1 MNLFIVKTIA
11 IKELVETLR
20 DKRTL
25 MAMVGVPLLLYPL
38 MLLAGTQAI
47 MFQQGKVE
55 AKDSR
60 VHVDESL
67 PESIH
72 TWIAEFEKIEITGVP
87 DPQTALRAGDLDAW
101 VTGLPDN
108 TDQGTTTLTIA
119 FDSTVPASSK
129 ARRRLSGGLKDR
141 ADELLTQRLE
151 VQGLPETFVEPLEI
165 KGEDVAP
172 PKKRAG
178 SALGSALPVM
188 MIVMLGVGAFY
199 PAVDL
204 TAGEKER
211 GTFETLLS
219 TPTSRAEMVC
229 GKFLT
234 VLGLSIFTGLLN
246 LASMAATIGF
256 QLAQIKDGGAPGSG
270 DGGFSLASLQLS
282 IGDVASMGLILLPLA
297 LMIASIMMAV
307 ALMARDFKEASNYMS
322 PFFIVIVLPAAYAAL
337 PGSELDGAML
347 FVPIANVALLFKGLL
362 METATLP
369 QVFLVFMSTA
379 AYAMLSLQLAV
390 WMFQREDVIL
400 AEEKGI
406 PLSLRRSQFE
416 PRGLPT
422 PGISMLIFA
431 VCLLLFFYLG
441 TYSQGLSVVGGSIFT
456 QWVLLALVPVAI
468 LWFIRVDLA
477 KALSI
482 RLPRLGAV
490 LAVLLILPGM
500 MVLVQ
505 QFSFW
510 MSQFIP
516 SSGLEG
522 ELEPVIQA
530 TSLWLLVFAIAVSP
544 GICEEILFR
553 GAVLSGLRTKFKPW
567 VAVLLTGVMFGLFHI
582 SLDRVPPTALLGIFI
597 TYICLRSGSILPAML
612 YHIVHNGAL
621 VFLAKEQQNAE
632 DGLPAGQMR
641 WVLEWLKNNGVETH
655 GYPLGVLMA
664 SVGLVIAGVVV
675 MELVGKRPAAEA

>member
-60 VHVDESL
+60 VFVQADLAETIQDWVAAVERIQIVSVDGFEGQS
-67 PESIH
+67 PE
-72 TWIAEFEKIEITGVP
+72 AALK
-87 DPQTALRAGDLDAW
+87 ALRAGDLDAL
-101 VTGLPDN
+101 VYGHVSGGETG
-108 TDQGTTTLTIA
+108 TVSLTIA
-119 FDSTVPASSK
+119 YDSTVPASSK
-129 ARRRLSGGLKDR
+129 ARQRLRRGLNER
-141 ADELLTQRLE
+141 GDELLTQRLDE
-151 VQGLPETFVEPLEI
+151 AGLPESFTQPLAVE
-165 KGEDVAP
+165 GDDVAP

-178 SALGSALPVM
+178 SALGSMLPVM

-256 QLAQIKDGGAPGSG
+256 QLAQMKGGGG
-270 DGGFSLASLQLS
+270 GEEGFSLASLQLS
-282 IGDVASMGLILLPLA
+282 LGDVASMGLILLPLA

-322 PFFIVIVLPAAYAAL
+322 PFFILIVLPAAYAAL

-422 PGISMLIFA
+422 PGISLLVFA
-431 VCLLLFFYLG
+431 LCLLLFFYLG
-441 TYSQGLSVVGGSIFT
+441 TYSQGKNLIGGLIFT
-456 QWVLLALVPVAI
+456 QWGLLALPPLVL
-468 LWFIRVDLA
+468 LWFIRVDLK
-477 KALSI
+477 KAMSFN
-482 RLPRLGAV
+482 LPRPGAI
-490 LAVLLILPGM
+490 AGVLLMAPGA

-505 QFSFW
+505 QLSFW
-510 MSQFIP
+510 ISKIIP
-516 SSGLEG
+516 PSGLESQMM
-522 ELEPVIQA
+522 PVIES
-530 TSLWLLVFAIAVSP
+530 TPLWLLLFAIAVSP

-553 GAVLSGLRTKFKPW
+553 GAVLSGLRSKLKPW
-567 VAVLLTGVMFGLFHI
+567 VAVLLTGLLFGLFHI
-582 SLDRVPPTALLGIFI
+582 SLDRVPPTAILGILI
-597 TYICLRSGSILPAML
+597 SYICLRSGSILPSML
-612 YHIVHNGAL
+612 YHVLHNGSL
-621 VFLAKEQQNAE
+621 VLLAKQAVPT
-632 DGLPAGQMR
+632 GLLS
-641 WVLEWLKNNGVETH
+641 WLETSKVEEN
-655 GYPLGVLMA
+655 GYPPVILAA
-664 SVGLVIAGVVV
+664 SVGLVVAGVLV
-675 MELVGKRPAAEA
+675 MEFAGKRSSAEA